1 MCVLE
6 YRRTA
11 IAMNKPPKSG
21 LAFDAD
27 FEHPTCKGKSFNPSC
42 CYSCLIADLAV
53 LKWNT
58 VCIFCSMIV
67 PCLNAFALSG
77 RHYISSCEPRVSL
90 RLPWAMCSIGPSARP
105 CYIRKLS
112 INSTRT
118 CVRCNA
124 NGTKHICFSLF
135 SLAALSRAM
144 PLLAHHVNSARVV
157 LHRMWPCYEL
167 HS

>member
-90 RLPWAMCSIGPSARP
+90 RLPWAECLLGFQPALAKSETSVS
-105 CYIRKLS
+105 KLCTTYYVKVRM
-112 INSTRT
+112 TRSF
-118 CVRCNA
+118 
-124 NGTKHICFSLF
+124 KKLD
-135 SLAALSRAM
+135 
-144 PLLAHHVNSARVV
+144 
-157 LHRMWPCYEL
+157 
-167 HS
+167 

>member
-27 FEHPTCKGKSFNPSC
+27 FEHPTCKGKSFNPLC
-42 CYSCLIADLAV
+42 CYSYLIADLAV

-58 VCIFCSMIV
+58 VCIFGSMIV

-90 RLPWAMCSIGPSARP
+90 RLPWAMCLLGFQPALAKSETSVSLSSTLLPLQVGCSKSEYLTRP
-105 CYIRKLS
+105 IF
-112 INSTRT
+112 
-118 CVRCNA
+118 VCN
-124 NGTKHICFSLF
+124 
-135 SLAALSRAM
+135 
-144 PLLAHHVNSARVV
+144 V
-157 LHRMWPCYEL
+157 LKM
-167 HS
+167 

>member
-27 FEHPTCKGKSFNPSC
+27 FEHPTCKGKS
-42 CYSCLIADLAV
+42 L
-53 LKWNT
+53 
-58 VCIFCSMIV
+58 IV